1 MSNAEEEITNDI
13 IKDTNTTT
21 TTSASNTNIK
31 EDDQEEETI
40 ENKLSHK
47 RKIVND
53 QDDDDEPKIP
63 NKILLANNTGD
74 DNTNTNQ
81 KDPDKS
87 VENEMAI
94 EKIVDQPDED
104 IETSANKLDE
114 SKTKEILESTTK
126 ELKKNIC
133 LKKLTQL
140 NDLRHKCIDNLNE
153 QYYLENDYNYIHYD
167 KWKLDQQG
175 VQPLGK
181 QNSDNANKIKEDV
194 EILNIEKKIV
204 DQFSLNKPVLE
215 KSPNLLLAVMQSK
228 KSSLNSN
235 IPNDKQSIAERAKH
249 EAQILQRISQLRK
262 DGLWSIKRLPK
273 LVEPPHPKTHW
284 DYLLDEM
291 TWMSTDFQQERRWKK
306 NCSRKLSQAILKYFK
321 DKELKT
327 EMAEKEETK
336 RLRKQASMVAREIMI
351 FWKNVEKIAQYKQ
364 KSIMEEK
371 RKQAMDVH
379 LNFIVDQTEKY
390 SSWLMESLNPVT
402 SAAATT
408 MSSKSST
415 TSSSRLK
422 ELYDNDDEFNVDE
435 EDLEEHED
443 DESTIEKEEN
453 LENNE
458 NVDDEIK
465 KLQMECELPLDDL
478 LKDYNL
484 DENYFS
490 SYYNNTNKESGKG
503 ASSVKTRSDRLLK
516 RQQNKEN
523 VKSENDNEMDVDNAA
538 ASNDKDEVSIIF

>member
-1 MSNAEEEITNDI
+1 MSNAEEEIVTDI
-13 IKDTNTTT
+13 INN
-21 TTSASNTNIK
+21 TTSASNVK
-31 EDDQEEETI
+31 EDDQEESI
-40 ENKLSHK
+40 ENKQTNK
-47 RKIVND
+47 RKIVD
-53 QDDDDEPKIP
+53 EQDESTIP
-63 NKILLANNTGD
+63 NKILLSNNTGD
-74 DNTNTNQ
+74 YTNTNQ
-81 KDPDKS
+81 KDPDKL
-87 VENEMAI
+87 EI
-94 EKIVDQPDED
+94 EPTEIASTTIEDQQEEED
-104 IETSANKLDE
+104 VETSANKLDE
-114 SKTKEILESTTK
+114 SKAKEILESTTK

-153 QYYLENDYNYIHYD
+153 QYYLESDYNYLHYD

-175 VQPLGK
+175 QPLKPTDSSNGSK
-181 QNSDNANKIKEDV
+181 LKEDV

-204 DQFSLNKPVLE
+204 DQFSLNKPILE
-215 KSPNLLLAVMQSK
+215 KTPNLLLAVVQSK
-228 KSSLNSN
+228 KSSLNS

-336 RLRKQASMVAREIMI
+336 RLRKQAGTVAREIMI

-364 KSIMEEK
+364 KSIMDEK

-390 SSWLMESLNPVT
+390 SSWLMESLNPIT
-402 SAAATT
+402 STAATNTT

-422 ELYDNDDEFNVDE
+422 ELYENDDEFNVDD

-490 SYYNNTNKESGKG
+490 TYHSNSMNKEGGKG
-503 ASSVKTRSDRLLK
+503 SSVKSRSDRLLK

-523 VKSENDNEMDVDNAA
+523 VKNENDNEMDVDNNTT
-538 ASNDKDEVSIIF
+538 SPKDNDKAAVNIILDIFIF